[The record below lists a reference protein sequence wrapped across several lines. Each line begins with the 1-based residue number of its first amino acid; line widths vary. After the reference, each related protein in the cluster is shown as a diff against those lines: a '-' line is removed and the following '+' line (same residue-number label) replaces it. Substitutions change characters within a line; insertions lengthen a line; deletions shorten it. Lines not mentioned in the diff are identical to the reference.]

1 MATFLML
8 STLGPEGM
16 VTLRDNPVRLKE
28 VNEEVESMGVRVL
41 SQWAVLG
48 PYDFVTVL
56 EADDA
61 EAVSRVALMLGARG
75 TLKTQTLSAIPIDDY
90 IAALGR

>member
-16 VTLRDNPVRLKE
+16 ATLRDNPVRLKE

>member
-16 VTLRDNPVRLKE
+16 ATLRDNPVRLKE

-61 EAVSRVALMLGARG
+61 EAVSRVALVLGARG

>member
-16 VTLRDNPVRLKE
+16 STLRDNPVRLKE

>member
-16 VTLRDNPVRLKE
+16 ATLRDNPTRLKE
-28 VNEEVESMGVRVL
+28 VNEEVEQMGVRVID
-41 SQWAVLG
+41 QWAVLG

-56 EADDA
+56 EAPDS
-61 EAVSRVALMLGARG
+61 EAMARVALVLGARG
-75 TLKTQTLSAIPIDDY
+75 TLKTQTLSAIPIDQY
-90 IAALGR
+90 IAALEG